1 MNTTVTDRIRTLLGD
16 YNISPSHFAD
26 EILALRSSI
35 SHVLSGRNNPS
46 LELIQKI
53 LVKYPEINPGWL
65 LTGNGNMKQL
75 NLFGEEEEVLEKQGT
90 DSNVIEKPPIVK
102 KPIIQQAHSPVIE
115 PPLNLAENEPDQLMN
130 VLSSMPEDK
139 KIEKI
144 LVFYTDK
151 TFSIYKPE

>member
-16 YNISPSHFAD
+16 YDISPSHFAD

-53 LVKYPEINPGWL
+53 LAKYPEVNPGWL

-75 NLFGEEEEVLEKQGT
+75 NLFGEEEEVLEQPDTKSKST
-90 DSNVIEKPPIVK
+90 LID
-102 KPIIQQAHSPVIE
+102 KPISVESKGSPLVQSSISLQNGQA
-115 PPLNLAENEPDQLMN
+115 DQLTTAF
-130 VLSSMPEDK
+130 SSVSGDK
-139 KIEKI
+139 KIEKVMI
-144 LVFYTDK
+144 FYTDK
-151 TFSIYKPE
+151 TFSIYQPE

>member
-16 YNISPSHFAD
+16 YDISPSHFAD

-53 LVKYPEINPGWL
+53 LAKYPEVNPGWL

-75 NLFGEEEEVLEKQGT
+75 NLFGEEEEVLDQPDTKSKST
-90 DSNVIEKPPIVK
+90 LID
-102 KPIIQQAHSPVIE
+102 KPISVESVISPAVQSSISLQNGQA
-115 PPLNLAENEPDQLMN
+115 DQLTSAF
-130 VLSSMPEDK
+130 SSVPGDK
-139 KIEKI
+139 KIEKVMI
-144 LVFYTDK
+144 FYTDK
-151 TFSIYKPE
+151 TFSIYQPE

>member
-1 MNTTVTDRIRTLLGD
+1 MNPTVTDRIRTLLGD
-16 YNISPSHFAD
+16 YDISPSHFAD

-65 LTGNGNMKQL
+65 LTGKGNMKQL
-75 NLFGEEEEVLEKQGT
+75 NLFGEEEELLAIPATNSRIT
-90 DSNVIEKPPIVK
+90 DK
-102 KPIIQQAHSPVIE
+102 SPVIKKPVIE
-115 PPLNLAENEPDQLMN
+115 NISSPAVQPFSSSENEQLDPRETAVPN
-130 VLSSMPEDK
+130 TTGNK

-144 LVFYTDK
+144 MMFYTDK
-151 TFSIYKPE
+151 TFSVHFPE

>member
-1 MNTTVTDRIRTLLGD
+1 MNTTVTERIRTLLGD

-65 LTGNGNMKQL
+65 LTGNGTMKQL
-75 NLFGEEEEVLEKQGT
+75 NLFGEEEEVLET
-90 DSNVIEKPPIVK
+90 PDSETMPIENPQVK
-102 KPIIQQAHSPVIE
+102 VMPIIDNEPSPFIQ
-115 PPLNLAENEPDQLMN
+115 PPLNQTTNVQDPLVTALAANPG
-130 VLSSMPEDK
+130 DK

-151 TFSIYKPE
+151 TFSVYNPE

>member
-102 KPIIQQAHSPVIE
+102 KPIIQQASSHVIE

>member
-1 MNTTVTDRIRTLLGD
+1 MNNTVTDRIRTLLGD

-65 LTGNGNMKQL
+65 LTGNGTMKQL
-75 NLFGEEEEVLEKQGT
+75 NLFGEEEEVLDKPEGETLAVETPIAKQT
-90 DSNVIEKPPIVK
+90 
-102 KPIIQQAHSPVIE
+102 PIIEHASAPSLPPPVTPVVEAQDELISAFASA
-115 PPLNLAENEPDQLMN
+115 PL
-130 VLSSMPEDK
+130 DK
-139 KIEKI
+139 QIEKI

>member
-16 YNISPSHFAD
+16 YDISPSRFAD

-53 LVKYPEINPGWL
+53 LAKYPEVNPGWL
-65 LTGNGNMKQL
+65 LTGKGNMKQL
-75 NLFGEEEEVLEKQGT
+75 NLFGDEEEVLEVPDTKST
-90 DSNVIEKPPIVK
+90 SNLITKSQKVPL
-102 KPIIQQAHSPVIE
+102 PIIESPINQASE
-115 PPLNLAENEPDQLMN
+115 QTDQLSMA
-130 VLSSMPEDK
+130 LSSVSEAK

-151 TFSIYKPE
+151 TFSIYHPE